1 MRIHSPILTCLISL
15 VAIAAQAQSAPGA
28 PTTSARVVFDPASH
42 PMLDLHMVRAEPVIY
57 RGKSAMRVTPDE
69 SVQLQGYSGTEAIAI
84 IPGSAFQDGVIEL
97 EVAGMPG
104 VGADTSNRGFVGLA
118 FRTSDD
124 RTRFEYLYLRPTNGR
139 AEDQLRRN
147 HSTQYAS
154 YPDYPW
160 HRLRRESPGKYE
172 SYVDLEAGA
181 WTPIRIEVQ
190 GSRAR
195 LYVHG
200 SAQPVLIVND
210 LKHGPGRGNLALWV
224 GQGTEAHFSRISIM
238 E

>member
-1 MRIHSPILTCLISL
+1 MRFLSSTLTCLFSF
-15 VAIAAQAQSAPGA
+15 VTTAAVAQSAPA
-28 PTTSARVVFDPASH
+28 ATSARVVFDPTSR
-42 PMLDLHMVRAEPVIY
+42 PTLDLHMVRAEPVIY
-57 RGKSAMRVTPDE
+57 RGKPAMRVMPDE
-69 SVQLQGYSGTEAIAI
+69 SVQLQGYGGTEAIAI
-84 IPGSAFQDGVIEL
+84 IPGSALQDGVIEL
-97 EVAGMPG
+97 EVAGRPG
-104 VGADTSNRGFVGLA
+104 VGADTSNRGFVGIA

-124 RTRFEYLYLRPTNGR
+124 RTRFEYFYLRPTNGR
-139 AEDQLRRN
+139 ADDQLRRN

-190 GSRAR
+190 GSQAR

-200 SAQPVLIVND
+200 GAQPVLIVND
-210 LKHGPGRGNLALWV
+210 LKHGLSRGNLALWV
-224 GQGTEAHFSRISIM
+224 GQGTEAHFSRISIR